1 MKSIKIVNQHHLIYV
16 RNKLNKHFITFF
28 KVFVQLE
35 HPALKL
41 NEETLRLNISLQRK
55 TFIDDVMDA
64 QKNKM
69 LDAEFFSVLLQHYE
83 MIAQAA
89 VEGNLQLTNTDK
101 NLTEAF
107 PVQSEKWTILQAI
120 FFASTICTTIGEDC
134 MTS

>member
-1 MKSIKIVNQHHLIYV
+1 MN
-16 RNKLNKHFITFF
+16 FF
-28 KVFVQLE
+28 QVFVQLE
-35 HPALKL
+35 HPALKQ
-41 NEETLRLNISLQRK
+41 NEESLRLNISLQRQ
-55 TFIDDVMDA
+55 TFIADVMEAHENED
-64 QKNKM
+64 

-83 MIAQAA
+83 EIAQAA

-120 FFASTICTTIGEDC
+120 FFASTICTTIGKALHC